1 MISKII
7 DIGAKV
13 DIGIVSQLERSFRM
27 EDDMKFYKSQVYDIL
42 ENEELELLMPTE
54 RGKLQLLSLGLRYE
68 FVFYTKLGLY
78 KAVGHIKERYKT
90 DNRYMI
96 RVELNTPLSKFQRR
110 QFFRLRCVIDMNY
123 FLISREQAETTEAK
137 EIMEE
142 LRGNDFYEKQKAARI
157 VDISGGGVRFVS
169 DEKNEDDTYV
179 LMTVLLFTEDG
190 DKQYTIV
197 GHIIDC
203 ERIEGVEMKFVN
215 RVEFMLKD
223 SKLQEE
229 IIKYIFAEERKARK
243 NDKG

>member
-1 MISKII
+1 MISNIV

-13 DIGIVSQLERSFRM
+13 DIRIVSQIERSLQM
-27 EDDMKFYKSQVYDIL
+27 EDDINFYKSQVYDIL

-54 RGKLQLLSLGLRYE
+54 GGKLQLLSLGLRYE
-68 FVFYTKLGLY
+68 FVFYTKIGLY

-110 QFFRLRCVIDMNY
+110 QFFRLKCIIDMKY
-123 FLISREQAETTEAK
+123 FLISKEQAETKVAED
-137 EIMEE
+137 IIEE
-142 LRGNDFYEKQKAARI
+142 LRGGDFYEKQKTARI

-169 DEKNEDDTYV
+169 DEKNQDDSYV
-179 LMTVLLFTEDG
+179 LMTVLLFTEEG
-190 DKQYTIV
+190 DKQYMIV

-203 ERIEGVEMKFVN
+203 ERIENAAMKFVN
-215 RVEFMLKD
+215 RVEFLLRD
-223 SKLQEE
+223 SKMQEE
-229 IIKYIFAEERKARK
+229 IIKYIFAEERRARK